1 MNTQFSLH
9 QVHIDGDKIMT
20 VVCWALFLFT
30 MSLAAWHDTWVPAM
44 VVGLPAAIVP
54 TLLAKLLPGSRLTRF
69 AMATAFMTFCAL
81 HIHQGHGLVE
91 LHFGIFALLAFLVY
105 YRDWSTIVVGAAVT
119 AVHHVLFNYLQG
131 ADAGV
136 YVFSQGAS
144 WSMVLVHEA
153 YVVFESGVL
162 IHLSLRGLK
171 EALQSEEL
179 SEIGT
184 HLTFQGEVI
193 DLAYRK
199 QNPRTEFAV
208 GFNKFMETVHGL
220 VGKVSNGSASL
231 ATAAEQVSVT
241 SRETTRTIEEQQSST
256 EQVAIAIREMANSI
270 QEVSNNAHTA
280 AESTMQAHD
289 GSLNGSE
296 RMNRTQELILNLAG
310 EIQHAADTVAQVE
323 RESDSIGSV
332 LEVIRGIA
340 DQTNLLALNA
350 AIEAAR
356 AGEQGRGFAVVAD
369 EVRTLASR
377 TQESTS
383 EIQNMIQ
390 RLQEGA
396 VKATQAM
403 ARSRSQT
410 EDVVRHSAEANEAFG
425 LITSAMTNV
434 NDMNNQIAATVEE
447 QSHVASDLSNNL
459 SQINS
464 LAQGASSNA
473 AQSTQAIE
481 EVAHLASDLNMA
493 VNRFAV

>member
-1 MNTQFSLH
+1 
-9 QVHIDGDKIMT
+9 
-20 VVCWALFLFT
+20 
-30 MSLAAWHDTWVPAM
+30 M

-144 WSMVLVHEA
+144 WSMVLVHAA

-162 IHLSLRGLK
+162 IYLSLRGLK

-193 DLAYRK
+193 DLTYRK

-289 GSLNGSE
+289 SSLNGSE